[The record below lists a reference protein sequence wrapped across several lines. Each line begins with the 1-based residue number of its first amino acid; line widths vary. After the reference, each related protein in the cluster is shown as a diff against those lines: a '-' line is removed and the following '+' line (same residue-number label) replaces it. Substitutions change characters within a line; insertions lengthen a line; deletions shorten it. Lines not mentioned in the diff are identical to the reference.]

1 MVCRDK
7 ALVEYTIAAIVGIH
21 TTFKSLSVTPHVYSI
36 ADMSRWKAFFSCA
49 VNFLADT
56 TRRGLLHSAH
66 LIVMPVFVACC
77 FTTLNG
83 TLLPQ
88 SLEVFEDGIAASVVC
103 VPNTSLNLL

>member
-21 TTFKSLSVTPHVYSI
+21 TIFKSLSVTPHVYSI

-56 TRRGLLHSAH
+56 RRFATLSTPDSYASDCCMLFYNIERYFATMTFGGL
-66 LIVMPVFVACC
+66 
-77 FTTLNG
+77 
-83 TLLPQ
+83 
-88 SLEVFEDGIAASVVC
+88 
-103 VPNTSLNLL
+103 